1 MLELFQNLSEDEA
14 NKYGLVLSSSGISY
28 HLKKGGSGWY
38 VWVDDMD
45 YETALNTIEQ
55 YLEENKDFDRKDEV
69 LYFEYQKTLT
79 GLWVSIGLLACY
91 VTIKTGDDFQLI
103 VNAYGSSAFHILH
116 GELYRTVTSLMIHA
130 NTLHLSGN
138 ILGIAIFG
146 TAVCTTTGWGAGWL
160 MILATGIVGNLLN
173 AILYKTGHLSIGAST
188 AVFGA
193 IGILAA
199 HQFFRKLGLP
209 GQRIRAWLPLAGG
222 ITLLGILGSG
232 EFVDLTAHLF
242 GFMAGIVIGALYA
255 ILLKEP
261 ISKSYQVYCLLA
273 TLGVLVM
280 SWIRAFNYR

>member
-14 NKYGLVLSSSGISY
+14 NKFGLVLSSSGISY
-28 HLKKGGSGWY
+28 HLKKGGSGWH

-45 YETALNTIEQ
+45 YEKALNTIEQ
-55 YLEENKDFDRKDEV
+55 YLEENKDFDRKDEAP
-69 LYFEYQKTLT
+69 YFEYQRTFT

-91 VTIKTGDDFQLI
+91 VIIKTGNDFQFF
-103 VNAYGSSAFHILH
+103 VNTYGSSAFHILH
-116 GELYRTVTSLMIHA
+116 GELYRTVTSLMLHA

-160 MILATGIVGNLLN
+160 MILTTGIVGNLLN

-255 ILLKEP
+255 ILVKGP
-261 ISKSYQVYCLLA
+261 ISRPYQVYCLLV